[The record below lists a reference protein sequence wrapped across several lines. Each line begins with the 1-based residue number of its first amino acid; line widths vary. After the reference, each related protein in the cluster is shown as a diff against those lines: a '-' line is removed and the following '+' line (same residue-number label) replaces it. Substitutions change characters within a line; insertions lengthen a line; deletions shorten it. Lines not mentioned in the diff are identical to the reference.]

1 MAILPMYKWLE
12 IIHSRFR
19 SMSDHFAEIVVA
31 PEGGSKGDLRRGLGW
46 DERNLQGGKL
56 EAY

>member
-1 MAILPMYKWLE
+1 
-12 IIHSRFR
+12 
-19 SMSDHFAEIVVA
+19 MSDHFAEIVVA